1 MGINFCDFFSFIC
14 PHDTS
19 QPLRTHVRMDNDDI
33 YDFND
38 DHEKLMTLLSNKWFF
53 NLDDTCIIW
62 IQNN

>member
-1 MGINFCDFFSFIC
+1 MAINFCDVCLSIALMIL
-14 PHDTS
+14 HNLTVS
-19 QPLRTHVRMDNDDI
+19 RMDNDDI
-33 YDFND
+33 YDFSD